1 MIKNRITCAIK
12 NIFTEHSG
20 FEIYIIL
27 RDKIS
32 EQQKIIED
40 IRKSNGIIKED
51 LFQVRAR
58 NYFKKLEKSS
68 KKGKRL
74 IKKLERSR
82 GPSKRLIEKATASSI
97 IRK

>member
-32 EQQKIIED
+32 EQQKI
-40 IRKSNGIIKED
+40 KQ
-51 LFQVRAR
+51 LF
-58 NYFKKLEKSS
+58 LDEGDPKSS
-68 KKGKRL
+68 GSEQKIVGS
-74 IKKLERSR
+74 IRS
-82 GPSKRLIEKATASSI
+82 
-97 IRK
+97 